1 MPILDWNEKKAIVN
15 HDKKLP
21 FRLFEK
27 DKSKSVGNSDNI
39 IIEGDNLEALK
50 ALLPHY
56 QNKIKC
62 IYIDPPYNTGN
73 TTWEY
78 NDNVDSPT
86 IRQWLKENIVDV
98 EDLNRH
104 DKWLCMMYPRLKLLR
119 ELLSEDG
126 AIFISIDDA
135 EQSRLKQILDEIFHK
150 ENFVANIIWQKKRT
164 SANDARFI
172 SDNHDFILLY
182 GKNIDKLKINFSQ
195 RTKEQEELYENPDN
209 DPRGVWASGPI
220 QVKTPNV
227 KDIYEITTPSGRK
240 VLPPKGTSWRFSR
253 KKLDELIKDNRIYF
267 GKSGNN
273 VPRFK
278 RFLTEVKEGVIDK
291 TIWFAEDVG
300 DNQEGKTEFKKI
312 MPNQTFATP
321 KPTRLIKKII
331 KMVCDNNDI
340 ILDSFAGSG
349 TTGESVLQLNKEDGG
364 NRKFILIELDPK
376 ICKNITSQRVKN
388 IIKKSYKDEK
398 STELYKKELNT
409 TNLKNMDAI
418 FDEIEE
424 IKIENKN
431 FKKFSL
437 KFKNKTLSLFGEIQ
451 QDLKSGTGGGFQ
463 YAVLDKKLFNSDGSI
478 NDECTFEELASYLYF
493 SETKTILDTKNINK
507 TLLNTR
513 HDTQIHLMFDGVGKN
528 NLDRK
533 FLSTLDKNKDKIIY
547 ADKCTLDD
555 STLEKHKTVFKQ
567 IPYDLKEF

>member
-1 MPILDWNEKKAIVN
+1 MPILNWNQKNAIIN

-21 FRLFEK
+21 FRLLKEN
-27 DKSKSVGNSDNI
+27 KSKSVGNSDNI

-98 EDLNRH
+98 DDLNRH

-135 EQSRLKQILDEIFHK
+135 EQSGLKQILDEIFHK

-182 GKNIDKLKINFSQ
+182 GKNINRLKINFNQ
-195 RTKEQEELYENPDN
+195 RTKEQEELYKNPDN

-220 QVKTPNV
+220 QVKTPND

-240 VLPPKGTSWRFSR
+240 VLPPKGASWRFSR
-253 KKLDELIKDNRIYF
+253 KKLDELIKDNRIDF
-267 GKSGNN
+267 GESGNN
-273 VPRFK
+273 VPRYK
-278 RFLTEVKEGVIDK
+278 RFLTEVQDGVIDK

-300 DNQEGKTEFKKI
+300 DNQEGKTEFKEI
-312 MPNQTFATP
+312 LPNQTFATP

-331 KMVCDNNDI
+331 KMVCNNNDI

-364 NRKFILIELDPK
+364 NRKFILVELEPE
-376 ICKNITSQRVKN
+376 ICKNIAAQRVKKV
-388 IIKKSYKDEK
+388 IKGYEDVP
-398 STELYKKELNT
+398 
-409 TNLKNMDAI
+409 
-418 FDEIEE
+418 
-424 IKIENKN
+424 
-431 FKKFSL
+431 
-437 KFKNKTLSLFGEIQ
+437 
-451 QDLKSGTGGGFQ
+451 GTGGGFQ
-463 YAVLDKKLFNSDGSI
+463 YAVLDKKLFDSDGRI
-478 NDECTFEELASYLYF
+478 NEDCTFEELASYIF
-493 SETKTILDTKNINK
+493 FEETRTILDVKKIQK
-507 TLLNTR
+507 TLLNTYN
-513 HDTQIHLMFDGVGKN
+513 DAEYHLIFKGIGKN
-528 NLDRK
+528 SLDRK
-533 FLSTLDKNKDKIIY
+533 FLVSLDRQKNKVIY
-547 ADKCTLDD
+547 ADKCALDD
-555 STLEKHKTVFKQ
+555 STLEKYNTVFKQ
-567 IPYDLKEF
+567 IPYEVKEF